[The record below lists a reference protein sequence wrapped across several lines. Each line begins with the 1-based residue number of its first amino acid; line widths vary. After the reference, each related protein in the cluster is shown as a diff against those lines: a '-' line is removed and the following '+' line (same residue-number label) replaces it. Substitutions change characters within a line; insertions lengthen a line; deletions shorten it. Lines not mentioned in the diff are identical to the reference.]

1 MMAIPVRERVVA
13 VIFGVLF
20 ACIALSAPAL
30 ATSEKDAFEASKQL
44 GTAEAWDAFLKSYP
58 SGFHADLA
66 RAYLKKLSA
75 EPAATSGEARSTDA
89 AASAPVGGNERVTLD
104 ATAIPVGKWPERI
117 AFDGRSLWVSE
128 SGARSIVEIDLE
140 TRRTGKRHKVGRL
153 PVDMVVTENGTV
165 YALAETDNTIYAAA
179 EGDKRAGPFA
189 EVPRCADIMAY
200 ASNSLF
206 VVSNLNCSAP
216 AVLTRVSHLNGRTSK
231 LTDLAAG
238 PADMKAAH
246 GKVYVSHMGTG
257 GRAAFVSIVD
267 PTSGSAAAT
276 PDLPLHY
283 PRLAANGSAV
293 FAGGAPV
300 DARHGVVVKI
310 AAGNADR
317 FAVEQR
323 LPEPIAAIAAT
334 DEHVIAAGR
343 NGTLFVL
350 AARDLA
356 LQRSI
361 ATNASME
368 PHDVLVADGTLVIVS
383 SKGSEIANDNVVY
396 VIDSWMPGSAAAA
409 GSRPAKTIDRDEA
422 DRPERV
428 ERVAEKRAPL
438 KCGQNYKK
446 VRGECVLLQ
455 NCGPNAYRS
464 PEGDCYCDK
473 GFDMKRGKCVARKEA
488 PLKCGQNYKKVRGE
502 CVLLQNCGPNAY
514 RSPEGDCYCNN
525 GFQMSGGQ
533 CVPKGQKQP
542 KRVDNCP
549 GDSVLKNGKCV
560 KEAEP
565 EFKPPVK
572 CTGGQLYSLSKQAC
586 ACQDGLKWNGQ
597 RCYLP

>member
-1 MMAIPVRERVVA
+1 MSILAHGRVLA
-13 VIFGVLF
+13 VIVGVLS
-20 ACIALSAPAL
+20 AWIAFSPPAL
-30 ATSEKDAFEASKQL
+30 ATSEKEAFESSKQL
-44 GTAEAWDAFLKSYP
+44 GTAEAWEAFLKSYP
-58 SGFHADLA
+58 TGFHADLA
-66 RAYLKKLSA
+66 RAYLKKLSG
-75 EPAATSGEARSTDA
+75 PGDA
-89 AASAPVGGNERVTLD
+89 AAPPADARTNSTTPPAPAGNNERVTLD
-104 ATAIPVGKWPERI
+104 AVAIPVGKWPERI

-153 PVDMVVTENGTV
+153 PVDMVATENGTV

-231 LTDLAAG
+231 VTDLAAG

-310 AAGNADR
+310 AAGNVDR
-317 FAVEQR
+317 FDAEQR
-323 LPEPIAAIAAT
+323 LPEPIAALAAT

-350 AARDLA
+350 SARDLA

-361 ATNASME
+361 STNAPME
-368 PHDVLVADGTLVIVS
+368 PNDVLIADGSLVVVS
-383 SKGSEIANDNVVY
+383 SKGSEIASDNVVY

-409 GSRPAKTIDRDEA
+409 GNRPAPAIDRDE
-422 DRPERV
+422 PERV

-455 NCGPNAYRS
+455 NCGDNAYRS

-488 PLKCGQNYKKVRGE
+488 APLKCAPNYKKVRGE
-502 CVLLQNCGPNAY
+502 CVMLQNCGPNAY

-533 CVPKGQKQP
+533 CVPKGQKRP
-542 KRVDNCP
+542 KQVDNCP

-565 EFKPPVK
+565 DFKPPVK